1 MQMIKKKANIL
12 YVEDDVYLSYVTCD
26 NLEQNGY
33 SVKHCLDGE
42 SAIEAFN
49 TIKFDICILDVML
62 PKLDGF
68 TLAKKIRET
77 NKNVPIIF
85 LSAKS
90 MKEDRIN
97 GLLLG
102 GDDYITKPF
111 SIEELILKIEV
122 FLKRSK
128 INLEDFNETHCH
140 EIGEYCFDF
149 PNLQLVYKDKKYVL
163 TAKEADLLRYFCSNV
178 NKILKREDILNAVWG
193 GDDYYLSRSLDV
205 FISRLR
211 KYLNHDKNITI
222 KNVHGVGFKLMVK

>member
-1 MQMIKKKANIL
+1 MLKKRANIL

-26 NLEQNGY
+26 NLEQQGY
-33 SVKHCLDGE
+33 AVKHCPDGE
-42 SAIEAFN
+42 MALAAF
-49 TIKFDICILDVML
+49 TGDEFDLCVLDIML

-68 TLAKKIRET
+68 SLAKLIREK
-77 NKNVPIIF
+77 NKNIPIIF

-122 FLKRSK
+122 FLKRNK
-128 INLEDFNETHCH
+128 ISSDVTEENDCYEL
-140 EIGEYCFDF
+140 GSYSFDF
-149 PNLQLVYKDKKYVL
+149 SNLQLNYKDSKTSL
-163 TAKEADLLRYFCSNV
+163 TAKEAELLRYFCLNT
-178 NKILKREDILNAVWG
+178 NKILKREEILKAVWG
-193 GDDYYLSRSLDV
+193 DDDYYLSRSLDV

-211 KYLNHDKNITI
+211 KYLKHDKNITI
-222 KNVHGVGFKLMVK
+222 SNVHGVGFKLIVK